1 MNEDKNKRESMGNV
15 VMRGMAIS
23 SAGTVMWK
31 FIDALT
37 AVSLLRLLSLFDY
50 GIYRLA
56 LAAYEFMAGFFLA
69 GLENVVVSDV
79 ASYLARDRRRAQAIF
94 SFYIWFVALVSAAFF
109 LLFFFGAKIIAPWLG
124 EAEGIPYLAVV
135 SLFFIAVP
143 FETAY
148 KLKFQIFL
156 DFGWGNAYRLVS
168 SIARIVSIALFYFF
182 AEFGAQ
188 EALWA
193 GFASMLVPVL
203 VSLGYRRDPLLVI
216 PSWPECRSAI
226 SDLFLRHGK
235 WAIASDF
242 INNFAQNIRPFFIK
256 IFVGI
261 EGVALMALA
270 QGLIAHLKSLFP
282 LREILTPVL
291 PRAADDPERL
301 ARQINRATKYATAAH
316 ILLTIA
322 AAIGAPIFVAL
333 VLPKYVPALPY
344 FYLFLIGFPLSGFRT
359 VAIPVFYALRAQQ
372 KLFAVTVSR
381 TAAVVILNAAFTY
394 LFGLWGAATEGLLLG
409 ILTTPAY
416 ALAMKRALPR
426 WKFSWKEFFS
436 FDEYD
441 RAVFKDIKQKVLL
454 RLKIFKSR
462 V

>member
-1 MNEDKNKRESMGNV
+1 MNNNIEEKENMGKV
-15 VMRGMAIS
+15 VIRGIAIS
-23 SAGTVMWK
+23 GAGTVVWK

-37 AVSLLRLLSLFDY
+37 AISLLRLLSLFEY
-50 GIYRLA
+50 GVYRLA

-79 ASYLARDRRRAQAIF
+79 ASYLASDRRRAQAVF
-94 SFYIWFVALVSAAFF
+94 SFYIWFVALVSAVFF
-109 LLFFFGAKIIAPWLG
+109 LLFLFGSRFIASWLG
-124 EAEGIPYLAVV
+124 ESEGIPHLAVV

-156 DFGWGNAYRLVS
+156 DFGWGNAYRLIS
-168 SIARIVSIALFYFF
+168 SMARIVSIALFYFF
-182 AEFGAQ
+182 AVFGAQ

-203 VSLGYRRDPLLVI
+203 ISLGYRRDPLFII
-216 PSWPECRSAI
+216 PSWAECRSAI
-226 SDLFLRHGK
+226 FDLFLRHGK

-242 INNFAQNIRPFFIK
+242 INNFAQNIRPFLVK
-256 IFVGI
+256 AFVGI
-261 EGVALMALA
+261 EGVALIALA
-270 QGLIAHLKSLFP
+270 QGLTAHVKSLFP

-291 PRAADDPERL
+291 PRSADDPERL
-301 ARQINRATKYATAAH
+301 SRQLNRATKYATAANF
-316 ILLTIA
+316 ILFIVA
-322 AAIGAPIFVAL
+322 AAGAPVFVAL
-333 VLPKYVPALPY
+333 VIPKYWEALPY
-344 FYLFLIGFPLSGFRT
+344 FYLLLLGLPVSGFRT
-359 VAIPVFYALRAQQ
+359 VAVPVFYALRAQQ

-381 TAAVVILNAAFTY
+381 TVAVVLLNAVFTY
-394 LFGLWGAATEGLLLG
+394 FFGLWGAASEMLLLG

-416 ALAMKRALPR
+416 ALAIKKALPQ

-436 FDEYD
+436 IDEYD
-441 RAVFKDIKQKVLL
+441 RAVFKDIRQRVLS
-454 RLKIFKSR
+454 RLKIFKSA